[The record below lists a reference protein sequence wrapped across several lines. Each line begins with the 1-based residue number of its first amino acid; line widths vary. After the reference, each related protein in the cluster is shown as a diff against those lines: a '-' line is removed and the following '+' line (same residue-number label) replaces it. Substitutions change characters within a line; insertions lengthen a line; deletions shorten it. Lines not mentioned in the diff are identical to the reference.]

1 MTDVDRGFLGLPH
14 PAVSEIG
21 VGSEFRESWSQFSGL
36 LYRELVKT
44 YRNPWIIAITVIQP
58 FMWLAFFGSSFAG
71 AGCAIVLP
79 LTDFVTCNYI
89 QFLLGGVLATSMLTI
104 GMFGSMS
111 MIQDKRF
118 GYLKRV
124 LITPTRRSS
133 VFLAKSVG
141 ATTRGLIQFPV
152 MMAAAFAFGVRF
164 SISPIE
170 WLGWVAAL
178 FCLGL
183 GFSSLYLTMTAR
195 STDWQTPGV
204 VSNLITMPLMFT
216 STALFP
222 SVNFPWWMQDI
233 STVNPVTYAALF
245 GRNLSLFGVAHWEYL
260 GLLVVFAVT
269 MVAIGVL
276 VYSRWLRVE

>member
-1 MTDVDRGFLGLPH
+1 MTDVGQGFPHLPE
-14 PAVSEIG
+14 PAASEIG
-21 VGSEFRESWSQFSGL
+21 VGPAYRESWSQFSGL

-58 FMWLAFFGSSFAG
+58 FMWLAFFGSSFSG

-79 LTDFVTCNYI
+79 LTNYVTCNYI

-124 LITPTRRSS
+124 LITPTRRAS

-152 MMAAAFAFGVRF
+152 MIIAAFAFGVRF
-164 SISPIE
+164 SISPLE
-170 WLGWVAAL
+170 WMGWVVAL
-178 FCLGL
+178 FFLGL
-183 GFSSLYLTMTAR
+183 GFSSLYLTITAR

-204 VSNLITMPLMFT
+204 LSNLITMPLMFT

-222 SVNFPWWMQDI
+222 AVNFPWWMQDI
-233 STVNPVTYAALF
+233 SKVNPVTYAALF
-245 GRNLSLFGVAHWEYL
+245 GRNLALFGTANWEYL
-260 GLLVVFAVT
+260 GALALFATV
-269 MVAIGVL
+269 MVAIGVV
-276 VYSRWLRVE
+276 VYTRWLKVE